1 MIRMHGSSEANT
13 GREEGLMLFHHDDEQ
28 HSIRPEPRATTGR
41 NARRSSNAG
50 FFINETRSTEVRGGL
65 PVRFVKPAGDQGR
78 SPRHSGLE
86 ISAETS
92 VGE

>member
-41 NARRSSNAG
+41 NARL
-50 FFINETRSTEVRGGL
+50 FIKCRVL
-65 PVRFVKPAGDQGR
+65 HQ
-78 SPRHSGLE
+78 
-86 ISAETS
+86 
-92 VGE
+92 